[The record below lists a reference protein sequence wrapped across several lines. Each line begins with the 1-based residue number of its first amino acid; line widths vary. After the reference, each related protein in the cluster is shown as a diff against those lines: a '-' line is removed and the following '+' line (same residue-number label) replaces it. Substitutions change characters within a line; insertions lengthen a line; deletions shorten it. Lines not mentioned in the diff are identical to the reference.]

1 MADVKFSLTFLGAA
15 ETVTGSSYLLKIIEG
30 EQVACTIMVDHG
42 MFQGPDVEERNHFQY
57 DFDPSEIDY
66 LFLTHAHVDHCGLI
80 PKLVKYGFR
89 GQIITTRV
97 TAEILQLILL
107 DSAKIQLRNSQE
119 DSSQIIYSEED
130 VWQTMDQVSDI
141 VFGEQYEIEL
151 SEGRSV
157 KFQAYRA
164 GHVIGAASFYFEYN
178 GKSIVFSGDIGRH
191 TQELIYNF
199 DPIVRPADYVVME
212 SLYGGKYHDDK
223 TALLSKFAAEI
234 RKAISRDGNVII
246 PAFAMQRTQEMLF
259 TLSYLIKTGQ
269 LPKNTQIFL
278 DSPLA
283 QRMNNIYT
291 DNTTEISKQK
301 LKPFTDI
308 KSAMYPRNLAI
319 IKKGNMINK
328 ISKKKGVIILT
339 GGGMINGGKV
349 LGYMKV
355 MSANPRNMLAIV
367 GFQAEGTLG
376 REIIEGADTILIDDV
391 KCRIALEVKQFN
403 GFSAHGD
410 HDDLL
415 NWLNAIERK
424 QGFKVF
430 LVHAEV
436 EQSSAFKSSLD
447 QLGFNSEIAK
457 NKQTIIL

>member
-1 MADVKFSLTFLGAA
+1 MTDVKFNLTFLGAA
-15 ETVTGSSYLLKIIEG
+15 ETVTGSSYLLRIIEG
-30 EQVACTIMVDHG
+30 ETVVSTIMIDHG
-42 MFQGPDVEERNHFQY
+42 MFQGPDVEERNFLGY

-80 PKLVKYGFR
+80 PKLVRHGFR

-107 DSAKIQLRNSQE
+107 DSAKIQLRGSQDDGKE
-119 DSSQIIYSEED
+119 VIYSEDD
-130 VWQTMDQVSDI
+130 VWQTMEQVTD
-141 VFGEQYEIEL
+141 VTFGEQYEVEL
-151 SEGRSV
+151 PGS
-157 KFQAYRA
+157 KTLTFQAYRA
-164 GHVIGAASFYFEYN
+164 GHVIGAASYYFEYS

-199 DPIVRPADYVVME
+199 DPIRRQADTVVME

-223 TALLSKFAAEI
+223 TALLGKFAAEI
-234 RKAISRDGNVII
+234 KKTISRDGNVII

-269 LPKNTQIFL
+269 LPKDTQIFL

-283 QRMNNIYT
+283 QKMNNVYT
-291 DNTTEISKQK
+291 DNTTEISKEK

-349 LGYMKV
+349 LGYMKA
-355 MSANPRNMLAIV
+355 MSANPKNMLAIV

-376 REIIEGADTILIDDV
+376 REIIEGADTILIDEV

-415 NWLNAIERK
+415 NWLKNIEQK
-424 QGFKVF
+424 PDFKVF

-436 EQSSAFKSSLD
+436 EQSSAFKRSLD
-447 QLGFNSEIAK
+447 ELGYNSEIAK
-457 NKQTIIL
+457 NKQSVSI